1 MPERPIELLKFADNH
16 GQPDSSLESCT
27 WKRDWLRGSPLGEP
41 SHFAACSIE
50 RIVGKWGSGRENPSS
65 RLRWWQRAAAPRG
78 KSNRG
83 KLTTAIIGG
92 EPTLPGD
99 FPATGALL
107 YKGVFRCTAT
117 LIAPDVIVTAAHC
130 LPGNGEFSFTLV
142 SQVPLTPSGVIAPVN
157 GDADAG
163 TDSGDDVAM
172 PIPFTGPTYPVLL
185 VHAHPEW
192 DSGGAFKDLGQ
203 VNDVGIAILRRPITT
218 VPVEQVDT
226 RLTDVGP
233 GSELHLTGY
242 GVTAWYLR
250 YSAGVKHDAMVL
262 VDGVGDF
269 EIRTSAA
276 AVEAQPCKGDSGGPL
291 FAQNSDGSHPIT
303 AVVSRSATA
312 SFQCNEGSI
321 ATRIAPYASWIAE
334 ASLDRE
340 TGCSVGGGEKSWAAA
355 LVWLL
360 VAFSRRRTHRTK

>member
-1 MPERPIELLKFADNH
+1 MGFWAR
-16 GQPDSSLESCT
+16 ESFLATAVLATAGCT
-27 WKRDWLRGSPLGEP
+27 QAEVEP
-41 SHFAACSIE
+41 SE
-50 RIVGKWGSGRENPSS
+50 
-65 RLRWWQRAAAPRG
+65 
-78 KSNRG
+78 
-83 KLTTAIIGG
+83 LTTAIIGG
-92 EPTLPGD
+92 EQTLPGD
-99 FPATGALL
+99 FPATGALM

-117 LIAPDVIVTAAHC
+117 LIAPDVILTAAHC
-130 LPGNGEFSFTLV
+130 LPGSSGNFTFTLL
-142 SQVPLTPSGVIAPVN
+142 SQVPLTPGAMIAPVAY
-157 GDADAG
+157 DMDAG
-163 TDSGDDVAM
+163 MPDPSDVD
-172 PIPFTGPTYPVLL
+172 PPLPSTSETFPVFL
-185 VHAHPEW
+185 VHAHPDF
-192 DSGGAFKDLGQ
+192 DSGGANKDLGQ

-226 RLTDVGP
+226 TFTDVGP
-233 GSELHLTGY
+233 GSELRLTGY
-242 GVTAWYLR
+242 GVTQWYLK

-303 AVVSRSATA
+303 AVISRSATQ
-312 SFQCNEGSI
+312 SFQCNQGAI

-360 VAFSRRRTHRTK
+360 VAFRRRSTRTK